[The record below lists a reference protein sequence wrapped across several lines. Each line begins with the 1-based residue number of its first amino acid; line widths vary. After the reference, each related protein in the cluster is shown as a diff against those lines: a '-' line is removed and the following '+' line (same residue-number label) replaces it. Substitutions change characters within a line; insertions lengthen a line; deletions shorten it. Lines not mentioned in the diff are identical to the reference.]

1 MSVKLLFPSYVF
13 MRDFLGKDSHKD
25 PSMTEE
31 YFTMMRNEIDQ
42 MERDDGAGRKVSNQN
57 GWQSNDGIDRHPT
70 FVKMM
75 RGIKRLI
82 SQEMMPM
89 LGVKDN
95 AYQIDMHNSWANK
108 NYSGSWNAPHLHNG
122 CFYSG
127 VIYIHADGD
136 EGNFR
141 AIDTDFKIVG
151 NFPPNVMMRE
161 SWAVRP
167 KTGMLLLFPS
177 ALMHMVEPNLTD
189 KTRYS
194 ISFNFNVNL
203 NAGSHPGDD
212 ALTSMRENIKY
223 EHLEFEI
230 DDNGDLIP

>member
-127 VIYIHADGD
+127 VFFIHADGD
-136 EGNFR
+136 EGDFR
-141 AIDTDFKIVG
+141 AVDTDHKIIS
-151 NFPPNVMMRE
+151 NFPQSQQRIWE
-161 SWAVRP
+161 SLSVPP
-167 KTGMLLLFPS
+167 KTGDLYLFPS
-177 ALMHMVEPNLTD
+177 GLMHMVEPNLSNKD
-189 KTRYS
+189 RYS
-194 ISFNFNVNL
+194 ISFNWDVT
-203 NAGSHPGDD
+203 GGEE
-212 ALTSMRENIKY
+212 RKNIKNPD
-223 EHLEFEI
+223 LEFFI
-230 DDNGDLIP
+230 DENGDLIY

>member
-31 YFTMMRNEIDQ
+31 YFTMMKNEIDQ

-136 EGNFR
+136 EGHFR

-151 NFPPNVMMRE
+151 NFPPNAMMRE
-161 SWAVRP
+161 SWHVRP

-203 NAGSHPGDD
+203 NAGSQPGDE
-212 ALTSMRENIKY
+212 ALEAMRENIKY